1 MHFRRGVITN
11 LLNPKAALFF
21 ITVLP
26 EFIEGPA
33 PAARETAILIA
44 VYVGVATLVHSL
56 IVVLAGGLRTFLAA
70 PHRREAAG
78 NIFAVLLLAIAVW
91 LFISGRR

>member
-1 MHFRRGVITN
+1 MNRI
-11 LLNPKAALFF
+11 LELAASGR
-21 ITVLP
+21 VP

-33 PAARETAILIA
+33 PATQETAILIS

-56 IVVLAGGLRTFLAA
+56 IVVLADGLRTFLTA
-70 PHRREAAG
+70 PQKRETAG
-78 NIFAVLLLAIAVW
+78 NIFAVLLLVIAAW